1 MQEQDKPV
9 NQHPRNHDS
18 GPEGLNGMD
27 SAGRRER
34 VVERMLHERLGGDT
48 PPDLSRR
55 ILANLGRPVSQ
66 AQAQGAV
73 HVLPK
78 AHPAQRLYWAAAA
91 AIAVL
96 SLVGFAVATIYLGS
110 DLANRGSTGIA
121 EGNQRQSPQ
130 PAPKLQPQTPGPIA
144 PQPAPAPT
152 PKPTPAPDV
161 TPDVAPEITPEKL
174 PDHVDRPGPEPELP
188 PLPPAPNENP
198 QPTPGPTVD
207 KPAPEPEA
215 PAPMPPEPENPGS
228 GPANGPTVEVPPSET
243 PGENPTKPDHAPTE
257 VPKAAVVSVGKVV
270 HMSDR
275 AQLTFRRAAADRWQ
289 DFAAETSVDTGM
301 MLKARKP
308 VTIQLADGSRMHFDG
323 EIALAGTGDTLEI
336 TIETESVYF
345 EGYGSKSEITL
356 RRNDA
361 AVTFRDAEVLAE
373 RSGARLVVTCLGG
386 EIASGEATLQG
397 GYQASLTGKGFSRE
411 KRVGSKLRS
420 HNLVSSV
427 DTQFSLTREEM
438 DGDSASRFERAQLE
452 NGVAVGKG
460 KEAFCIVPPRE
471 LQFAEGAYVRM
482 RIRLQNSQGFSI
494 GAGTGE
500 EAGNR
505 YFQHHMNFIPN
516 GKWIIVKVPL
526 SELMDEAKDQPEPP
540 KDKPAAPKEG
550 QKQGQRDPRNDG
562 KPENKP
568 EGKDPRKLAKG
579 KHLWPGAKV
588 MFMKIVTWS
597 EDAQLEVD
605 WMEWGIE
612 PEWARK

>member
-1 MQEQDKPV
+1 M

-55 ILANLGRPVSQ
+55 ILANLGRPLP
-66 AQAQGAV
+66 QAQGAV
-73 HVLPK
+73 HVMPK
-78 AHPAQRLYWAAAA
+78 VHPAQRLYWAAAA

-121 EGNQRQSPQ
+121 EGNQRPSPQ
-130 PAPKLQPQTPGPIA
+130 PAPKLQPQTPGPVA
-144 PQPAPAPT
+144 PQPEPA

-161 TPDVAPEITPEKL
+161 TPEKL
-174 PDHVDRPGPEPELP
+174 PDHVDRPRTEPELP
-188 PLPPAPNENP
+188 PQPPAPEENP
-198 QPTPGPTVD
+198 QPTPGPTID

-215 PAPMPPEPENPGS
+215 PTPLPPEPETPGS
-228 GPANGPTVEVPPSET
+228 GPSNGPANGPTVELPPGET
-243 PGENPTKPDHAPTE
+243 PGENPTKPDHSPTE
-257 VPKAAVVSVGKVV
+257 APKAAVVSVGKVV

-275 AQLTFRRAAADRWQ
+275 ASLTFRRAATEKWQ
-289 DFAAETSVDTGM
+289 DWPEASAGANAGATAEITSVDTGM

-323 EIALAGTGDTLEI
+323 EIALAGTGETLEVS
-336 TIETESVYF
+336 IEAESVYF
-345 EGYGSKSEITL
+345 EGYGSKSEVTL

-361 AVTFRDAEVLAE
+361 SVTFRDAEVLAE

-420 HNLVSSV
+420 HNLVASV

-438 DGDSASRFERAQLE
+438 DGDSGSKFERALLE

-471 LQFAEGAYVRM
+471 LLFAEGAYVRM

-505 YFQHHMNFIPN
+505 YFQHHKNFVPN
-516 GKWIIVKVPL
+516 GKWIIVKIPL

-540 KDKPAAPKEG
+540 KDKPATPKEG
-550 QKQGQRDPRNDG
+550 QKQGQRDSRNDG
-562 KPENKP
+562 KPDN
-568 EGKDPRKLAKG
+568 KDPRKLAKG

-588 MFMKIVTWS
+588 VFMKIVTWS